1 MGICVSQ
8 PPVPGLRPQPWPR
21 PQFNSVVTVIVD
33 RNETKCDL
41 SKKQQIKM
49 TTASQVK
56 QKKKQSESLKEIIK
70 IKENKNSF
78 ETSFK
83 PL

>member
-1 MGICVSQ
+1 
-8 PPVPGLRPQPWPR
+8 
-21 PQFNSVVTVIVD
+21 
-33 RNETKCDL
+33 
-41 SKKQQIKM
+41 M